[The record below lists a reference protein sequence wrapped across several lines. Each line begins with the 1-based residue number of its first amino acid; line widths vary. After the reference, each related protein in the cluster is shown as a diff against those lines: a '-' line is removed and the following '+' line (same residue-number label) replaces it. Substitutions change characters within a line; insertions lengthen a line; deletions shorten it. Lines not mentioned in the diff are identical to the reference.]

1 MPVQLADSAL
11 LQVLL
16 SASNIGAL
24 REILNNLLSRPTT
37 RKQLC
42 LRLGETPFDVGN
54 KAVVGLSC
62 AQLVGILEVHGLIG
76 TACWTTLSEKDPLK
90 SITVEITK

>member
-1 MPVQLADSAL
+1 MQLADSAL

-16 SASNIGAL
+16 SASNISAL

-54 KAVVGLSC
+54 KAVVGRGC
-62 AQLVGILEVHGLIG
+62 AELVGVLEVYGLIG
-76 TACWTTLSEKDPLK
+76 TTCWTTLLEKDRLK
-90 SITVEITK
+90 SITVRITK